1 MQTDF
6 FDHLYEHCEGVIELR
21 PLPSGR
27 QQFFLLKRKE
37 QMQKFYKQH
46 PRENMYFG
54 VATRNGAGGTKEN
67 IVNFPAVWAD
77 VDFKDIEHTKLHKKV
92 KQFPFS
98 PSAIVASGGGAHFYW
113 LLKVPAE
120 KNEAEKVEEVNRR
133 IAQQL
138 SGDMN
143 SCDAARIL
151 RIPGTKNYKYTPP
164 RPVKITRMD
173 SFYYQLDD
181 FLEILPVVK
190 SNKSL
195 SKNSNGNPQGWL
207 LEALKGVAQHNPG
220 RDKTG
225 AKIAGYFIDKLS
237 YREVLTILLA
247 WNEHNSPPMD
257 EKAVHRIVRSVY
269 RYKKSS
275 EAHDETPR
283 KRVTLSFNRGKKG
296 GHQVASFG

>member
-6 FDHLYEHCEGVIELR
+6 FDHLYGHCKGFIEFR
-21 PLPSGR
+21 PLPSGEQR
-27 QQFFLLKRKE
+27 YFLLKHKE
-37 QMQKFYKQH
+37 QMQKFCKQYS
-46 PRENMYFG
+46 RENLYFG
-54 VATRNGAGGTKEN
+54 VATRDGAGGTKDN
-67 IVNFPAVWAD
+67 IVNFPAVWAEA
-77 VDFKDIEHTKLHKKV
+77 DFKDIERTKLHKKV

-113 LLKVPAE
+113 LLKEPAE
-120 KNEAEKVEEVNRR
+120 KEELGKIEEVNRR

-138 SGDMN
+138 SADFN

-151 RIPGTKNYKYTPP
+151 RIPDTKNYKYTPP
-164 RPVKITRMD
+164 RRVKITRMD
-173 SFYYQLDD
+173 KFYYRLDD
-181 FLEILPVVK
+181 FLEILPEVK
-190 SNKSL
+190 SNKAL

-237 YREVLTILLA
+237 YPEVLTILLA

-257 EKAVHRIVRSVY
+257 EQAVRRIVRSVG
-269 RYKKSS
+269 RYKKTS
-275 EAHDETPR
+275 EAHNETQR
-283 KRVTLSFNRGKKG
+283 GRVTVSFDR
-296 GHQVASFG
+296 S